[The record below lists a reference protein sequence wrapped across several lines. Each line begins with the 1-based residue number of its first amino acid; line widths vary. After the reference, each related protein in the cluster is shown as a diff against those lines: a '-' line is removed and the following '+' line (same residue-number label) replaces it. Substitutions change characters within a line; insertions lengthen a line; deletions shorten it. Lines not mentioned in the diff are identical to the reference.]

1 MNQAREYAAPAAGD
15 VRRFRRGN
23 QKGRHLRFLP
33 SWDSVSLCL
42 LARRKSENGDRS
54 EIGVRQSGYSSV
66 SFSAFSQF
74 TDSVLLHRSATSN
87 RRDITVSRNSLARCN
102 ARHLRIKHSVP
113 FISVGPVYHNALT
126 CCAAL
131 SCRTLR
137 KEKTTCV
144 AVRYLI
150 LRICGYMSGRG
161 PSLRK
166 KKSSCRS
173 LSQRSHVGNL
183 RQTTKKKNIQ
193 RKGKIRGEGNL
204 VPILLD
210 APRGVSAVPFAS
222 QAKTQI
228 ASWKVR
234 EITSAPAARGSSL

>member
-1 MNQAREYAAPAAGD
+1 MRSEGNGGGFAAETKRVDTCGFYPLGT
-15 VRRFRRGN
+15 
-23 QKGRHLRFLP
+23 P
-33 SWDSVSLCL
+33 VSLCL
-42 LARRKSENGDRS
+42 LAWRKSENGDRS

-137 KEKTTCV
+137 KENHLCSSTISDTANMRIHERSQ
-144 AVRYLI
+144 AVSAEEKI
-150 LRICGYMSGRG
+150 L
-161 PSLRK
+161 
-166 KKSSCRS
+166 CRS
-173 LSQRSHVGNL
+173 PFRSGHMSAICVRLSQKEVGVKRVETLVSTLLPRRGARRIPAL
-183 RQTTKKKNIQ
+183 RRAQP
-193 RKGKIRGEGNL
+193 L
-204 VPILLD
+204 
-210 APRGVSAVPFAS
+210 A
-222 QAKTQI
+222 
-228 ASWKVR
+228 
-234 EITSAPAARGSSL
+234 